1 MENDLYLS
9 CFNRFANY
17 LEKNNSQILVKIKDE
32 KIVFYNNYQSDD
44 NIFDDSIFYQVWNS
58 FNFRSLKEEIEYFFF
73 GSETLILMSVFEW
86 LCYIDLLKPFGKP
99 CCLEELSIKMDLMGI

>member
-1 MENDLYLS
+1 MEYNYDLYLR

-32 KIVFYNNYQSDD
+32 KIVFYNDYQCDD
-44 NIFDDSIFYQVWNS
+44 NIFDILWSS

-73 GSETLILMSVFEW
+73 GTETLMSVFEW
-86 LCYIDLLKPFGKP
+86 FCYIDLLKPFGKP
-99 CCLEELSIKMDLMGI
+99 CCLEELTIKMDLLGI